1 MKNTVSTESKQNR
14 QVTEFYRGNIA
25 VIASSSATRSFG
37 TGIISTYVSCMQN
50 EREQRKRLGN
60 LQKGFRNL

>member
-14 QVTEFYRGNIA
+14 QATGFYRGNIA

-37 TGIISTYVSCMQN
+37 TGIINTYVSCMQN